1 MTECSDWCKPV
12 KLYLWECSRNLGPRS
27 LYSCLPKIMT
37 RLLYTVLPEVDEF
50 SGE

>member
-1 MTECSDWCKPV
+1 
-12 KLYLWECSRNLGPRS
+12 

-37 RLLYTVLPEVDEF
+37 KLLYTVLPEVDEF